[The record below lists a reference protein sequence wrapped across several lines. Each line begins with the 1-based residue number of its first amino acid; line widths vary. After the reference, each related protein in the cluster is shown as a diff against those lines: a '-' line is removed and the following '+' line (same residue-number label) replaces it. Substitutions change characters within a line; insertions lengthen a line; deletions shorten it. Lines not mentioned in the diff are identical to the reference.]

1 LPSAAR
7 ASRERRWR
15 VVASTPSSASRRCD
29 RWARATRRRARGSR
43 QAGPGCSPR
52 RAAQTRRNCHC
63 RCPPERS
70 ASARSAVAVDPST
83 RATCCG
89 ATGRRGWI
97 WNARR
102 ESGPCYGT
110 PGQAEEEVAIR
121 DARGVDAGEFA
132 DLGGTGGVG
141 REGEREICPWAI
153 SNYVLVIKCL
163 THLIKFLWC

>member
-1 LPSAAR
+1 VARGGVDLHPAR
-7 ASRERRWR
+7 AGVAVGGRERREDER
-15 VVASTPSSASRRCD
+15 EDLVRQVLDVV
-29 RWARATRRRARGSR
+29 
-43 QAGPGCSPR
+43 PG
-52 RAAQTRRNCHC
+52 
-63 RCPPERS
+63 ERS
-70 ASARSAVAVDPST
+70 AAAVDPST
-83 RATCCG
+83 GATCCG

-121 DARGVDAGEFA
+121 DARGVDAGGFA

-141 REGEREICPWAI
+141 REGEREMCPWAI

-163 THLIKFLWC
+163 THLIKFLCAK